1 MPWRGL
7 VPGMQDPNV
16 RHEHGLLWILLVG
29 VVVFLL
35 IGQIP
40 CAAAPSI
47 TAYLGE
53 EIPLSGSGSGT
64 DTVYLFVTGPNLP
77 QNGGNLQQ
85 PFSPVV
91 TGDPGT
97 FTRAEVG
104 ADTRWTVT
112 WDTSGIGLDAGTY
125 LVYAVDAPVG
135 RSDLSGHSYAVT
147 PVILIGPGSGG
158 VVTAVTTPPVTA
170 TLPPRTSPTAATAAT
185 TSPEPTA
192 IPAPVGAVILACIVA
207 GAAGLVRR
215 R

>member
-1 MPWRGL
+1 MRYSDLWHGRGL
-7 VPGMQDPNV
+7 L
-16 RHEHGLLWILLVG
+16 RILLVG

-40 CAAAPSI
+40 CAAALSI

-53 EIPLSGSGSGT
+53 EVPLSGSGSGT

-85 PFSPVV
+85 PFSQVV
-91 TGDPGT
+91 TGDPET

-104 ADTRWTVT
+104 ADTHWTVT

-158 VVTAVTTPPVTA
+158 VVTAVTTPATPPVTT
-170 TLPPRTSPTAATAAT
+170 TLPPRTSPTAAATA

-192 IPAPVGAVILACIVA
+192 IPAPVGAVVLACVVA
-207 GAAGLVRR
+207 SVAWVRR